1 MATIYEMASNYPEL
15 KKELLSMYDRFMWA
29 DLKSYVSEY
38 LDFGDTAS
46 EEIKSWMRGYI
57 YRHENEWYVSHKI
70 PQAIIKTTYDL
81 NTFEMTFN
89 GFIEMLTEAQR
100 TILRTSGIVS
110 SKAVRRLS
118 AFRKWIGGRGARIVW
133 ICLPDCLK

>member
-29 DLKSYVSEY
+29 NLESYVAEY

-57 YRHENEWYVSHKI
+57 IRHENEWYVSHKI

-89 GFIEMLTEAQR
+89 GFVEMLSENFGRFHDAAVRYNEAQAR
-100 TILRTSGIVS
+100 
-110 SKAVRRLS
+110 KEAE
-118 AFRKWIGGRGARIVW
+118 AFW
-133 ICLPDCLK
+133 D

>member
-89 GFIEMLTEAQR
+89 GFIEMLTEVFGVFHDKVTRYEAEQAR
-100 TILRTSGIVS
+100 
-110 SKAVRRLS
+110 KEAE
-118 AFRKWIGGRGARIVW
+118 AFW
-133 ICLPDCLK
+133 D